1 MPYLYFNVSIYK
13 LDHVISVILNK
24 LAEKAIERLLLTG
37 ILKLGWNKKLELL
50 MKQHQKLKI
59 FIFWTFWYPGS
70 QS

>member
-37 ILKLGWNKKLELL
+37 ILKLGWSKKLELL
-50 MKQHQKLKI
+50 EANIL
-59 FIFWTFWYPGS
+59 
-70 QS
+70 